1 MEQSLEANTKGDKH
15 ETSDVNPE
23 VLQVQRELSFEL
35 SKLSEECP
43 ECSRD
48 EALQYAIDVCKHN
61 LGESERKVIDF
72 GLSEPESREYGVDEE
87 YRFLV
92 HVPVDKIEERFS
104 RIGPDGRGG
113 RGVLMT
119 TLLSNERQ
127 GTFEGQGGFILSMPS
142 RESIRGMSSVDCGGE
157 IRDHRMDSL
166 EEITESTDNA
176 EYSQIDLA
184 YDGTIVTGVMI
195 KVDPEGKELGSGSIN
210 AELKKIAE
218 EKGLPVV
225 KVVVAPSELPT
236 EIKTTN
242 VEFGEDGGLTTID
255 VPFDS
260 NNFIRLNIASGQ
272 FEWTGDTTVSR
283 TMLIDA
289 YGQVNRNLSNEQ
301 RITVRNAIEE
311 LLDSGQISQEQY
323 EVVASQLSPIV

>member
-1 MEQSLEANTKGDKH
+1 MEQGLKDNKQEGSQDSLE
-15 ETSDVNPE
+15 VNVE
-23 VLQVQRELSFEL
+23 VRGVQAELSGEL
-35 SKLSEECP
+35 SKLAEECP
-43 ECSRD
+43 ECTRLD
-48 EALQYAIDVCKHN
+48 ALKYAIDICRHN
-61 LGESERKVIDF
+61 LGESERNAIDF
-72 GLSEPESREYGVDEE
+72 GLTEPEAREYGVDEE

-184 YDGTIVTGVMI
+184 YDGTSVTGVMI
-195 KVDPEGKELGSGSIN
+195 KVDPEGKELGSGAIN
-210 AELKKIAE
+210 AELKRIAE
-218 EKGLPVV
+218 ERGLPVAR
-225 KVVVAPSELPT
+225 VVVAPSELPT
-236 EIKTTN
+236 EIKTTD
-242 VEFGEDGGLTTID
+242 VKFGENGGLTTID

-260 NNFIRLNIASGQ
+260 NNFIRLNIATGQ
-272 FEWTGDTTVSR
+272 FEWTRDTTVSR

-301 RITVRNAIEE
+301 RIAVRNAIEE
-311 LLDSGQISQEQY
+311 LLGSSQISQEQY
-323 EVVASQLSPIV
+323 EVVASQLSPVV